1 MDLLDN
7 PQDKEAMEE
16 YSANYGSPS
25 FGSQNFLKVK
35 LAPFLENNS
44 AIWLCN
50 VMVTA
55 AETHDQ
61 RWPW

>member
-1 MDLLDN
+1 MHLLDN

-25 FGSQNFLKVK
+25 FGSQNFLKIK

-44 AIWLCN
+44 AI
-50 VMVTA
+50 
-55 AETHDQ
+55 
-61 RWPW
+61 